1 MEPIHLG
8 IEQFDLLDTERQ
20 GGMATVRKAVLR
32 SSKQPCAL
40 KFLRKDGN
48 QELAAMSFKRELE
61 ALANLDHRNIV
72 KLIGVGTDGLD
83 RFITLEWLEETLRER
98 IAALGPLDWVTFYE
112 QIGRPLLVAL
122 QYAHGRDIVHRDLK
136 PMNIMFSRTGVP
148 KITDF
153 GIARDLA
160 QKKLGLTLADL
171 GSKPWTPP
179 ESDNGELSV
188 RRDLYSWAAVC
199 VACLTGRQDFAASSD
214 VRAAAEKLGA
224 VIPVAKLVQCLSDFP
239 KIRPDTANELLW
251 DLDDFHREKLIQ
263 VEKVRFLGVEILAS
277 AHEDLEGLLGDEQ
290 EVELRVKQFLDDF
303 QPVCEVAQLPQGDFE
318 ILGRTMCLRGGRTGD
333 SPWLL
338 IKTVR
343 LAGNEP
349 LLEPRVEVTLTMSER
364 SATGADVEQSRLSL
378 DFLSGILE
386 TLEERQKEEQRRR
399 DEERYLVMLQEVVAA
414 RTRALK
420 DLPTLTYI
428 EGRWEGAEY
437 VVRVDGYEPPETGSR
452 RVIRAGANINVFEI
466 RRVARDRIFL
476 RQVGPVRGV
485 LQAQGVLE
493 VDITAQRRALE
504 RQDDAIKA
512 VRAEMTAL
520 PGLKRL
526 LLKPETAEA
535 PDQVVDVAP
544 ENFSEDKVAVLQAAL
559 GLRQILAVRGPPGT
573 GKTTL
578 ITEILRRFLKQL
590 PTARI
595 LVAAQTHIAIDHII
609 SKLLD
614 EPELKDRVVRIAR
627 AGDEKVA
634 ERVREVTLQQCVA
647 GWCMRTAKNARQ
659 FAEQRAKQLKL
670 DAGEVERA
678 VRLEALLLATK
689 RAATVVAQIAAGT
702 ASLEN
707 TGTATSAADLSV
719 ENATA
724 AAMSVDELQEEA
736 KRLAEMIEHLRNE
749 LRELGPDGQFIAN
762 APDGELEECLGV
774 IKGTGDVWSQLRR
787 EIEMQVSW
795 LDLLGQLKQFEE
807 PVLRSA
813 AVVAGTCVGLGSIEA
828 LPGIKFDLCIIDEAS
843 KATPAEALVPMVRSE
858 RFLIVGDPKQLP
870 PFDSGALELDD
881 YSDSE
886 AKETL
891 LDYLLSRLPS
901 ECVFQLTHQHRMC
914 EGIGELISHAFYNKT
929 LVNKRPDSQRPG
941 WLQNIFPKPVVWI
954 DSYGSSQKRQGYT
967 YVNRGEQDIV
977 LEVLKRLQHG
987 AGRAKAQ
994 VSVSVIAAY
1003 AAQAHALDASIQK
1016 SAFGSLF
1023 IEVATVDSFQGR
1035 ETDVTV
1041 FSVTLSNDSG
1051 WLGFLRSANR
1061 LNVALSRPRDLL
1073 VIVGD
1078 QRFCYA
1084 VEEDNPF
1091 EKVIDHI
1098 DNHPKTCETRNV
1110 K

>member
-8 IEQFDLLDTERQ
+8 FEQFDLQGTERQ
-20 GGMATVRKAVLR
+20 GGMATVRKAILK

-48 QELAAMSFKRELE
+48 QELAAMSFNRELE
-61 ALANLDHRNIV
+61 ALADLEHRNIV
-72 KLIGVGTDGLD
+72 KLIGVGTNGLD
-83 RFITLEWLEETLRER
+83 RFITLEWLEETLRDR
-98 IAALGPLDWVTFYE
+98 IAALGALDWVTFYE

-122 QYAHGRDIVHRDLK
+122 QYAHGRNIVHRDLK
-136 PMNIMFSRTGVP
+136 PMNIMFSRTGIP

-171 GSKPWTPP
+171 GSKPWTPQ

-199 VACLTGRQDFAASSD
+199 VACLTGRHDFTESSD
-214 VRAAAEKLGA
+214 LREAAEALGA
-224 VIPVAKLVQCLSDFP
+224 AVPVAKLVQCLSDSP
-239 KIRPDTANELLW
+239 KVRPATASELLW
-251 DLDDFHREKLIQ
+251 DLDDFHQERLIQ
-263 VEKVRFLGVEILAS
+263 VDTVRFLGVEILPS
-277 AHEDLEGLLGDEQ
+277 AHDDLEELLGDEQ
-290 EVELRVKQFLDDF
+290 DLELRVKKFLADF
-303 QPVCEVAQLPQGDFE
+303 QPNCEVAQLPQGDFE
-318 ILGRTMCLRGGRTGD
+318 ILGRTMCFRAGRTGE

-338 IKTVR
+338 IKSVR
-343 LAGNEP
+343 IAGNEP

-364 SATGADVEQSRLSL
+364 SAVGADTERSRAFL
-378 DFLSGILE
+378 DFLDGILK
-386 TLEERQKEEQRRR
+386 TLDERQKEERRRR
-399 DEERYLVMLQEVVAA
+399 DEERYLVMLQEVIAA
-414 RTRALK
+414 RTRALRH
-420 DLPTLTYI
+420 LPALAYV

-437 VVRVDGYEPPETGSR
+437 AVRLDGYEAPETGSR
-452 RVIRAGANINVFEI
+452 RVIRAGANINVFEVS
-466 RRVARDRIFL
+466 RVARDRVFL
-476 RQVGPVRGV
+476 RQVGPVRGT
-485 LQAQGVLE
+485 LQAQGILE
-493 VDITAQRRALE
+493 VDATAQRRALE

-512 VRAEMTAL
+512 VRAEMTAM

-526 LLKPETAEA
+526 LLKPETAET
-535 PDQVVDVAP
+535 PDQVAETAP
-544 ENFSEDKVAVLQAAL
+544 DTFSEDKVSVLRAAL
-559 GLRQILAVRGPPGT
+559 GLRQILVVQGPPGT

-590 PTARI
+590 PSARI

-634 ERVREVTLQQCVA
+634 ERVREFTLQKCVV
-647 GWCMRTAKNARQ
+647 GWCTRTAKNARH
-659 FAEQRAKQLKL
+659 FADQRAKQLKL

-689 RAATVVAQIAAGT
+689 RASKVAKQIADGT
-702 ASLEN
+702 ASLES
-707 TGTATSAADLSV
+707 TVTVPAAMDQAV
-719 ENATA
+719 ESATA
-724 AAMSVDELQEEA
+724 AAMSVAELQEEA
-736 KRLAEMIEHLRNE
+736 KRLSEVIGHLRNE
-749 LRELGPDGQFIAN
+749 LRELGPDGKFIAD
-762 APDGELEECLGV
+762 APDQELEDCLGV
-774 IKGTGDVWSQLRR
+774 IKGSGAVWSQFRL
-787 EIEMQVSW
+787 EIELQVSW

-843 KATPAEALVPMVRSE
+843 KATPTEALVPMIRSE

-881 YSDSE
+881 FSE
-886 AKETL
+886 AEAKQTL
-891 LDYLLSRLPS
+891 LDYLLPRLPS

-914 EGIGELISHAFYNKT
+914 EGIGELVSNAFYNKM
-929 LVNKRPDSQRPG
+929 LVNKRPDSERPG
-941 WLQNIFPKPVVWI
+941 WLQKLFPKPVVWI
-954 DSYGSSQKRQGYT
+954 DSHGSPQKRQGHT

-977 LEVLKRLQHG
+977 LDVLKRLQHG
-987 AGRAKAQ
+987 AGRAKAH

-1003 AAQAHALDASIQK
+1003 AAQAYALDASIQK
-1016 SAFGSLF
+1016 SAFGCLS

-1041 FSVTLSNDSG
+1041 FSITLSNDAG

-1078 QRFCYA
+1078 QEFCYE

-1098 DNHPKTCETRNV
+1098 DNHPKTCETQNA

>member
-1 MEPIHLG
+1 MEPTHLG
-8 IEQFDLLDTERQ
+8 IDQFDLQPTERH
-20 GGMATVRKAVLR
+20 GGMATVRKAVLKNL
-32 SSKQPCAL
+32 KQQCAL

-48 QELAAMSFKRELE
+48 QELAAMSFTRELE
-61 ALANLDHRNIV
+61 ALADLDHRNIV

-83 RFITLEWLEETLRER
+83 RFIALEWLEETLRDR
-98 IAALGPLDWVTFYE
+98 IVALGPLDWVTFYE
-112 QIGRPLLVAL
+112 QIGRPILVAL

-136 PMNIMFSRTGVP
+136 PMNIMFSRTNVP

-199 VACLTGRQDFAASSD
+199 VACLTGRQDFADSAD
-214 VRAAAEKLGA
+214 VRAAAEGLGA
-224 VIPVAKLVQCLSDFP
+224 EIPVAKLVQCLSDSP
-239 KIRPDTANELLW
+239 KIRPGTANELLW
-251 DLDDFHREKLIQ
+251 DVDDFHQEVLIQ
-263 VEKVRFLGVEILAS
+263 VDRVRFLGVELLAS
-277 AHEDLEGLLGDEQ
+277 AHDDLEDLLGDE
-290 EVELRVKQFLDDF
+290 EDVELRVKRLLDDF
-303 QPVCEVAQLPQGDFE
+303 QPRCEVAQLPQGDFE
-318 ILGRTMCLRGGRTGD
+318 FLGRTMCLRAGRTGD

-338 IKTVR
+338 VKTVR

-364 SATGADVEQSRLSL
+364 TATGADVEQSRACM

-386 TLEERQKEEQRRR
+386 TLTERQKEEQRRR

-420 DLPTLTYI
+420 DLPALAYV
-428 EGRWEGAEY
+428 EGRWEGAEFA
-437 VVRVDGYEPPETGSR
+437 VRLDGYETPETGGR
-452 RVIRAGANINVFEI
+452 RVIRAGACINVFEVS
-466 RRVARDRIFL
+466 RVARDRVFL
-476 RQVGPVRGV
+476 RQVGPVRGT
-485 LQAQGVLE
+485 LQAQGTLE

-512 VRAEMTAL
+512 VRGEMTAL

-535 PDQVVDVAP
+535 PDQVSEVPP

-590 PTARI
+590 PSARI

-609 SKLLD
+609 AKLLD
-614 EPELKDRVVRIAR
+614 DPDLKDRVVRIAR
-627 AGDEKVA
+627 SGDEKVA
-634 ERVREVTLQQCVA
+634 ERVRTVTLQQCVI
-647 GWCMRTAKNARQ
+647 GWCTRTARNARQ
-659 FAEQRAKQLKL
+659 FAERRAEQLKL
-670 DAGEVERA
+670 DAGEVERV

-689 RAATVVAQIAAGT
+689 RAATVAAQIAAGT
-702 ASLEN
+702 ASIEK
-707 TGTATSAADLSV
+707 TEATATDQAL
-719 ENATA
+719 ETATA

-736 KRLAEMIEHLRNE
+736 KRLADVMEHLRNE
-749 LRELGPDGQFIAN
+749 LRELGSDGQFIAS
-762 APDGELEECLGV
+762 APDSELEGYLGV
-774 IKGTGDVWSQLRR
+774 IKGAGEVWSQFRR
-787 EIEMQVSW
+787 EIELQVSW

-813 AVVAGTCVGLGSIEA
+813 AVIAGTCVGLGSIEA

-843 KATPAEALVPMVRSE
+843 KATPTEALVPMVRSE

-881 YSDSE
+881 YSDAE

-891 LDYLLSRLPS
+891 LDYLLPRLPPA
-901 ECVFQLTHQHRMC
+901 CVFELTHQHRMC
-914 EGIGELISHAFYNKT
+914 EGIGELVSHAFYNKT
-929 LVNKRPDSQRPG
+929 LINKRPDSQRPG
-941 WLQNIFPKPVVWI
+941 WLQKIFPRPVVWI
-954 DSYGSSQKRQGYT
+954 DSYGSPQKRQGYT

-977 LEVLKRLQHG
+977 IDVLKRLQHG

-1016 SAFGSLF
+1016 SAFGSLS

-1041 FSVTLSNDSG
+1041 FSVTLSNGTG

-1078 QRFCYA
+1078 QQFCYE
-1084 VEEDNPF
+1084 VEDDNPF
-1091 EKVIDHI
+1091 VKVIEHI
-1098 DNHPKTCETRNV
+1098 NSHPKTCETRNA